1 MAAKKTLTLAPG
13 TRVLFDG
20 YGGRLGTVARSAGRH
35 NGYYVRFDERAN
47 EFEPTFC
54 RCYGRDLTP
63 TDPKLHA
70 AWEAVWPAFIDR
82 SWAKDAPAR
91 DRR

>member
-1 MAAKKTLTLAPG
+1 MFFP
-13 TRVLFDG
+13 D
-20 YGGRLGTVARSAGRH
+20 GRLGTVERSAGRH

-47 EFEPTFC
+47 EFESELC

-70 AWEAVWPAFIDR
+70 VWEAAWPAFVDR
-82 SWAKDAPAR
+82 SWARGAPER
-91 DRR
+91 DRKADR